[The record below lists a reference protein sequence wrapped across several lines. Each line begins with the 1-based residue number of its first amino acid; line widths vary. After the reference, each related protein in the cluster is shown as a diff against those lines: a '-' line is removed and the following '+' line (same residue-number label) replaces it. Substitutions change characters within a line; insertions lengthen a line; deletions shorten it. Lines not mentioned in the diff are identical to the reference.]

1 MVDQFKQPALDTVAR
16 ALACALPWPG
26 LTGAALTTVRAP
38 WPTILIPAAGT
49 FPVGQRAARSIP
61 ERWPAAPLLVSTFV
75 WRFKVIDARVR
86 GSHERAA
93 SSCFAPVEDRFGKSL
108 SGNIKRDYKVFG
120 A

>member
-1 MVDQFKQPALDTVAR
+1 MDARYLGLPSPAWTIQMVDQFKQPALDTVAR

-61 ERWPAAPLLVSTFV
+61 ERWPVAPLLVSTFV
-75 WRFKVIDARVR
+75 WRFKVIDAR
-86 GSHERAA
+86 
-93 SSCFAPVEDRFGKSL
+93 
-108 SGNIKRDYKVFG
+108 
-120 A
+120 